1 MELTHTCHSV
11 SFVFSIYMIIPPITN
26 DGFVFLFPVLSP
38 YLSFSCCACYDSH
51 CMSNN
56 EDSSL
61 PSCFQRKNFNF
72 LMLDYHIA
80 IIRSRFHLHL
90 NYWKVFSFN
99 DEWMLN
105 FIDCIFCFCWVGH
118 MFLPCS
124 VNATGCV
131 DWFLKW
137 KTSSWY

>member
-1 MELTHTCHSV
+1 MELMHTCHC
-11 SFVFSIYMIIPPITN
+11 FFCIFCIHDYIISN

-38 YLSFSCCACYDSH
+38 YLSFSYCACCDSH

-61 PSCFQRKNFNF
+61 PSCLQRKNYNF

-80 IIRSRFHLHL
+80 IIRSRFHPHL

-105 FIDCIFCFCWVGH
+105 FIGCIFCFYWVGH

-124 VNATGCV
+124 VMRQV
-131 DWFLKW
+131 VLIDF
-137 KTSSWY
+137 